1 MTKGKKQQIIQM
13 AETLGQAIDTVQ
25 IMRQQTGQK
34 GEVSGLLIQMQQ
46 IAIDIGNVIEMYEG
60 QDCAIVRK
68 LEDCCELIYTANNN
82 IEDGIAFNQTCL
94 QMKSLMLEITKAIRN
109 DITVK
114 REILF
119 LPYQVSMWDSLESVW
134 MAAKEDNDVECYVVP
149 IPYYDVLPDKSLG
162 KFHYDGES
170 YPDYVPVTN
179 YQEYHI
185 GERRPDVIFF
195 HNPYDDF
202 NTVTRVPEEYYSSH
216 LKQCTNMLVYIPY
229 LISEEWGPAE
239 HQCYTPGVLFADRVI
254 VQLNYIYEKYCR
266 IYTEVLKENGWTGK
280 LVDAKKKFLPLG
292 SPKVD
297 KIWNVNSKLENL
309 PKEWQKCIQKPDG
322 SRKKIVLYNLSITT
336 LLASGEQELRKVE
349 SVFLIFKER
358 QEEFVLLL
366 RPHPLLLT
374 TINAMRPQLRD
385 AYLNLIQRFKEDGWG
400 IFDETPDPNLAMAIS
415 DAYYGDTSS
424 LVTVYRETGKPL
436 LHQNVWKIKA
446 QKQEMRSAVWA
457 YYNAL
462 VIEDSIWITNALCNA
477 LVQVDASDYR
487 CKKVYTIPN
496 EKNMQGLLHSQIIK
510 VGDEIIC
517 CPQKAEQIA
526 VLNLK
531 TNLFKLYRMPEDL
544 RTLNNLFWYQ
554 SIISYGKY
562 VYLWGYTSIIV
573 RMEIGTGNTKKILDN
588 RKGSS
593 IENYGY
599 QVRQIGKYVYWLETW
614 LGHTMYRLDLETE
627 EIMSWQLKEK
637 YNFLEVVS
645 ETIYFIKNNLIAV
658 WTDEESDVPFM
669 KIDMEIMHS
678 FGDEQYLYLM
688 GNRNP
693 IRIKVK
699 IKYMQELKFN
709 NDKPMYQTPIYPLV
723 KYKND
728 LIIFCSTDERFYIIN
743 ENFKI
748 KQNFEITVNFN
759 EFGFTNSIRFWQ
771 EEMSCLE
778 MEYQPSFNDLYGLL
792 DYLRLTPSKLLESK
806 QKTDTIGKK
815 VYDAICLVAQ
825 SQMR

>member
-13 AETLGQAIDTVQ
+13 AETLGQAVDTVQ
-25 IMRQQTGQK
+25 IMRHQTGQK
-34 GEVSGLLIQMQQ
+34 GEVSDLLLQMQQ
-46 IAIDIGNVIEMYEG
+46 IAIDIGNVIEMYER

-82 IEDGIAFNQTCL
+82 LEDGKAFNQTCL

-114 REILF
+114 QEILF

-162 KFHYDGES
+162 EFHYDGES

-185 GERRPDVIFF
+185 EERRPDVIFF

-254 VQLNYIYEKYCR
+254 VQPNYIYEKYCR
-266 IYTEVLKENGWTGK
+266 IYTEVLEENGWTGK

-309 PKEWQKCIQKPDG
+309 PKEWQRCIQKPDG

-358 QEEFVLLL
+358 QEEFALLL

-400 IFDETPDPNLAMAIS
+400 IFDETPEPNLAMAVS

-436 LHQNVWKIKA
+436 LHQNVWKIEA
-446 QKQEMRSAVWA
+446 QKQQMRSAVWA

-462 VIEDSIWITNALCNA
+462 VIEDSLWITNALCNA

-496 EKNMQGLLHSQIIK
+496 EKNMQGLLHSKIIK

-531 TNLFKLYRMPEDL
+531 TNLFKLHRMPGDL
-544 RTLNNLFWYQ
+544 KTLNNLFWYQ

-573 RMEIGTGNTKKILDN
+573 RMEISTGNTKKILDN

-614 LGHTMYRLDLETE
+614 LGQTMYRLDLETE
-627 EIMSWQLKEK
+627 EIISWQLNEK
-637 YNFLEVVS
+637 YHFLEVVS

-658 WTDEESDVPFM
+658 WTDEESDVPFI

-688 GNRNP
+688 GNQYI
-693 IRIKVK
+693 IRIDVRTECVQKLDPRDNMVTNPG
-699 IKYMQELKFN
+699 Q
-709 NDKPMYQTPIYPLV
+709 IYPLV
-723 KYKND
+723 KNGND
-728 LIIFCSTDERFYIIN
+728 LIVFYWEDESFYIIDGD
-743 ENFKI
+743 FGI
-748 KQNFEITVNFN
+748 KDSFAVMVDMAELGCANLNQIWKEDK
-759 EFGFTNSIRFWQ
+759 G
-771 EEMSCLE
+771 CLE
-778 MEYQPSFNDLYGLL
+778 REYEPSFNDLSGLL
-792 DYLRLTPSKLLESK
+792 DYLETEPDRILGCEEKKGMVGE
-806 QKTDTIGKK
+806 K
-815 VYDAICLVAQ
+815 VYAAIC
-825 SQMR
+825 R